1 MDPPRYLKRQE
12 LENCHGGRHKY
23 LPIVSA
29 VRLEFELYLDHLI
42 RPLFREMFSRDKRYN
57 NEEMLKKAENIFI
70 KNREWILTSLEMLMK
85 YKPDQN
91 GTVGTDHVGTAKEW
105 LMLNILSLELKMGV
119 PVDANV
125 QALLRAVEGN
135 VNFIDPDQEAFPYGE
150 WQYRQ
155 LRLKELGEKYLDRK
169 KGAPQ
174 FAAYEGEVSQLS
186 TPPWENLTEDERL
199 FIHAVF
205 VKMIAVTTELATYKK
220 IVDDVK
226 FQ

>member
-1 MDPPRYLKRQE
+1 
-12 LENCHGGRHKY
+12 
-23 LPIVSA
+23 
-29 VRLEFELYLDHLI
+29 
-42 RPLFREMFSRDKRYN
+42 
-57 NEEMLKKAENIFI
+57 
-70 KNREWILTSLEMLMK
+70 MK

-174 FAAYEGEVSQLS
+174 FAAYEGELSQLS